1 MNFQDYNSDHC
12 PQVYNAQWQ
21 TTALRT
27 RVHKYH
33 ILYYL
38 APDHFSHH
46 NPTGSLQAVSW
57 TWHAISCLSACCYL
71 SLEYPSPPY
80 LLANLFS
87 PFKIPSSE
95 TFSGEFSLACL
106 QHLKVLGA
114 SLLSSQN
121 TLETNQSQHLPNYN
135 LIKFIG
141 LSIPL
146 ILNFLKVGD
155 HFHIC
160 ITATITK
167 T

>member
-1 MNFQDYNSDHC
+1 MQEY
-12 PQVYNAQWQ
+12 Q
-21 TTALRT
+21 
-27 RVHKYH
+27 
-33 ILYYL
+33 ILHDL

-46 NPTGSLQAVSW
+46 NPTGSVQAVSW
-57 TWHAISCLSACCYL
+57 TWRAVSCLYACCYF
-71 SLEYPSPPY
+71 SLEYTCPY

-135 LIKFIG
+135 LIKCTG
-141 LSIPL
+141 LSLPL

-160 ITATITK
+160 ITRTK
-167 T
+167 HSN